1 MYQAWIAKRFLSPK
15 QGRMGLLTWLGVVG
29 VAIGVASLFLAMAV
43 VSGYVTTL
51 KTNIID
57 LTGHIMLINR
67 TQSSK
72 QMISKDIQELGGQ
85 VKAMTPFVMLEGIA
99 ASRGKISGIMI
110 EGVELGSYKKVFNI
124 QRRVLEGEIDLSQSQ
139 AVVVGSGLRDNL
151 DLHVGDS
158 LNVVIPVNNGIEQDS
173 FIPKL
178 LKLKVQAIVDLGR
191 YEYNQRYLMVNMQ
204 SLNQFRSSE
213 DKVSGY
219 RILLQQ
225 DQKAEALSNELKQL
239 KPQSYWA
246 KSWKEYNANLFHAA
260 EYEKY
265 IIFFVLLIIIIAASV
280 NVSIILFVSV
290 IKRYMEL
297 SMMKVMGMTK
307 SSIVFMFTCQGLLIG
322 FFGAILGLCVGW
334 LLSFTLIW
342 VQKTWNVLP
351 AEVYHISY
359 LTVDIRWVDMAL
371 IVLSTLLICG
381 LASFIPAW
389 RGARLDSITGLR
401 SE

>member
-15 QGRMGLLTWLGVVG
+15 QGRMGLLTWLGVIG

-57 LTGHIMLINR
+57 MTGHIMLINR
-67 TQSSK
+67 GQNSFEQIKSDIEDSGGAIQS
-72 QMISKDIQELGGQ
+72 
-85 VKAMTPFVMLEGIA
+85 MTPFVMLEGVA
-99 ASRGKISGIMI
+99 AFKGKISGIMI
-110 EGVELGSYKKVFNI
+110 EGVENKSYQSVFNI
-124 QRRVLEGEIDLSQSQ
+124 HRRTVDGEIDLSKTS
-139 AVVVGSGLRDNL
+139 AVVIGTGLRDNL
-151 DLHVGDS
+151 NLKVGDD
-158 LNVVIPVNNGIEQDS
+158 LKVVIPVNNGIEQDS
-173 FIPKL
+173 FVPKL
-178 LKLKVQAIVDLGR
+178 LKLKVQAVVDLGR
-191 YEYNQRYLMVNMQ
+191 YEYNQRYLMVNMD
-204 SLNQFRSSE
+204 SLNQFRASE

-219 RILLQQ
+219 RILLT
-225 DQKAEALSNELKQL
+225 DDDKAELVSQNLKQL
-239 KPQSYWA
+239 KPQSYWT

-297 SMMKVMGMTK
+297 SMLKVMGMTK
-307 SSIVFMFTCQGLLIG
+307 ASIVFMFTCQGLLIG
-322 FFGAILGLCVGW
+322 FFGALLGLFLGW

-342 VQKTWNVLP
+342 IQKTWNVLP
-351 AEVYHISY
+351 AEVYQISY
-359 LTVDIRWVDMAL
+359 LSLDIRMVDMAL
-371 IVLSTLLICG
+371 IVLSTLIICG

-389 RGARLDSITGLR
+389 RGARLNSITGLR
-401 SE
+401 AE